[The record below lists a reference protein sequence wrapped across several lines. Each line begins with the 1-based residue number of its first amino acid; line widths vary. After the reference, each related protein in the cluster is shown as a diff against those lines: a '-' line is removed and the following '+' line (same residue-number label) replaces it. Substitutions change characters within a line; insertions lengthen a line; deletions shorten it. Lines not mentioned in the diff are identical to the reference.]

1 MNRIFPLLRW
11 TGTPTG
17 RRVLFAVTT
26 LTTVLIA
33 CNPQLLPLLPVV
45 DAVGLDVLALL
56 LGAQAMAVLP
66 WVGDQAGRGS
76 RWICRAL
83 AGLLAGAIGGYLRQ
97 LCFGAVRGTIYFRPN
112 RAQQDQI

>member
-1 MNRIFPLLRW
+1 MSWMSHLLRW
-11 TGTPTG
+11 TTTPSG

-26 LTTVLIA
+26 AVAAIIA

-66 WVGDQAGRGS
+66 WFGEHAARG
-76 RWICRAL
+76 IQLACRAL
-83 AGLLAGAIGGYLRQ
+83 AGLLAGAVGGYLRQ
-97 LCFGAVRGTIYFRPN
+97 LVFGAAREMIVCGRP
-112 RAQQDQI
+112 A

>member
-1 MNRIFPLLRW
+1 MSWMFHLLRW
-11 TGTPTG
+11 TATPSG

-26 LTTVLIA
+26 AVAAIIA

-66 WVGDQAGRGS
+66 WFGSPVARGTGLA
-76 RWICRAL
+76 CRAF
-83 AGLLAGAIGGYLRQ
+83 AGLLAGSVGGYLRQ
-97 LCFGAVRGTIYFRPN
+97 LLFGAA
-112 RAQQDQI
+112 RAMIV